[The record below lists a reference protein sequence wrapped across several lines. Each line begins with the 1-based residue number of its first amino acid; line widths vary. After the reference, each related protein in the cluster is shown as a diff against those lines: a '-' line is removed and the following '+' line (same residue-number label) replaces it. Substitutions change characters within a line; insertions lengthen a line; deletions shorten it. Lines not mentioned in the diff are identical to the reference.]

1 MSKIETENGTEYK
14 IITKDNLRT
23 AINSLDEHDNS
34 FAIFERDDGSLLQ
47 VVNQGGKGLYVDIQ
61 SIKNDSI
68 FSCNNNYSSID
79 EVVKIIFSFF
89 SNEIIKIPDDW
100 IEVKKHSKREIKLFS
115 VLNIFGIVLFI
126 LSFFISLFFKNSF
139 SKSSLIYLLLGSL
152 WLMLPKSLNVV
163 IPYIK
168 RFDIDTFSVL
178 INERYDVLIV
188 FITLFMTLI
197 VLIAG

>member
-1 MSKIETENGTEYK
+1 M
-14 IITKDNLRT
+14 RT